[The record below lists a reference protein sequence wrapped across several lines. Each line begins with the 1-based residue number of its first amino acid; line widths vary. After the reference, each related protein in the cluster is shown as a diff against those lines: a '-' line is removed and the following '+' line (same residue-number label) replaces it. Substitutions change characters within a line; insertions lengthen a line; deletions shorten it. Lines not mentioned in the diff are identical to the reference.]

1 MAIFFY
7 TNMRPSVICIK
18 KINNTSEQLAIFK
31 EWAELKKIAHF
42 IETSEKSFCVT
53 TTKWPFEKTRIKQI
67 TLSIFHPHVDYGKPT
82 TFLSNIWI
90 IIVWQDMLVRLHNRF
105 HKNWII
111 EKSRWPC
118 LDNYNLRKKPRLIM
132 ERQQERKEKSRYWA
146 RVCRP

>member
-18 KINNTSEQLAIFK
+18 KNQQHKWTISHIQRMCRA
-31 EWAELKKIAHF
+31 KKIAHF

-132 ERQQERKEKSRYWA
+132 ERQQERKVKSRYWA